1 MIAPRWTA
9 VFLAAAAFVSAQG
22 TSPQSAATDYPVHIA
37 LNDGFTMGA
46 EYLVHS
52 IPSPRGYYVV
62 EEFLVVEIGV
72 FGPKSARL
80 NISADQFALHLNGL
94 KTAIGPASPG
104 IIASGITMGR
114 MPGSPQGDGSED
126 QMSIED
132 RIKHSAVPEG
142 ELRTPFAGLLFFP
155 FRGKTRSIKTM
166 DLLYNGPAGTVA
178 LKLF

>member
-1 MIAPRWTA
+1 MIAPQWTA
-9 VFLAAAAFVSAQG
+9 IFLAAAALMPAQG

-52 IPSPRGYYVV
+52 IPSPHGFYVV

-72 FGPKSARL
+72 FGPKSAHL
-80 NISADQFALHLNGL
+80 NVSADHFALRINGL

-114 MPGSPQGDGSED
+114 MPGNPQGNGSDD

-132 RIKHSAVPEG
+132 RIKRSAVPDG
-142 ELRTPFAGLLFFP
+142 DLKTPFAGLLFFP
-155 FRGKTRSIKTM
+155 FRGKTKSIKTM
-166 DLLYNGPAGTVA
+166 ELLYQGPAGTIA